1 MLDVIVEG
9 DRLRFGEQ
17 LAVSF
22 HRTLRIP
29 DDGRTY
35 PLPPGFGL
43 FPMLSPTAGSDAPTS
58 SQSLIPLYQRE
69 ALWLGF
75 SAAPWKPNALK
86 VIVGGINAVSG
97 RPDDGAG
104 LGSPQ
109 DYLVCPDQP
118 WLDGFNAGGDVI
130 RQFVAMPLGRGYG
143 VEAGLGRPEQGGIE
157 IVAFDPLPGRFPDA
171 PPPTRGG
178 PMRLSMPKTS
188 ADEPREMTLGAGGR
202 MRQKIYPDRY
212 GPEVWDQ
219 RNAGRARILLVNS
232 RRYRELTGRAPPP
245 TPIDAAAYTA
255 AGLPWFDLYDEAAGS
270 VARDETQKL
279 KTVGERDRELGIGD
293 PDRPVE
299 VSVSQITV
307 IDRRTADHSIGAH
320 GSAAGEQSP
329 PTASPRERGA
339 RRRVRKPQDKRST

>member
-9 DRLRFGEQ
+9 DRLRLGER

-43 FPMLSPTAGSDAPTS
+43 FPLLSAGAPATV
-58 SQSLIPLYQRE
+58 SLIPLYQRE

-97 RPDDGAG
+97 RPDDGSG

-118 WLDGFNAGGDVI
+118 WLDGFNAGADVI
-130 RQFVAMPLGRGYG
+130 RQFVAMPLGQGYAI
-143 VEAGLGRPEQGGIE
+143 EAGFGRPEQGGIE

-171 PPPTRGG
+171 PPPPSGG
-178 PMRLSMPKTS
+178 PMRLSMAKPS
-188 ADEPREMTLGAGGR
+188 SEPREMALGAGGR

-212 GPEVWDQ
+212 GRDVWDQ

-232 RRYRELTGRAPPP
+232 RRYRELTGRAPPA
-245 TPIDAAAYTA
+245 TPIDAGAYTA

-270 VARDETQKL
+270 VAPAEAGEL
-279 KTVGERDRELGIGD
+279 KTIGERDRELGVAAAD
-293 PDRPVE
+293 SPVE

-307 IDRRTADHSIGAH
+307 IDRGTADHAASAH
-320 GSAAGEQSP
+320 KTAAREQRP
-329 PTASPRERGA
+329 PSTSPRKLRA
-339 RRRVRKPQDKRST
+339 RRRVRKPQDRRN